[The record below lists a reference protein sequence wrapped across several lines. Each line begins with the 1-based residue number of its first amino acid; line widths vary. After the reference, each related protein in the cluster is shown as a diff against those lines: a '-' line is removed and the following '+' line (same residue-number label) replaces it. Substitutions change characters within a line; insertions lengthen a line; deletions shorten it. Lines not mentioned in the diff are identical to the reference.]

1 VSSLPG
7 FRFFEERREHGPF
20 FVRLV
25 VGFVLVYGTQDNVF
39 SHERMLEFGDFLAAR
54 GVPFPLFSAHLS
66 ASAQFVCG
74 LLFVFGLL
82 VRPAAAVMVVNFIAA
97 AVMVVNFIAAA
108 VMVVN
113 FIAALVIAHL
123 DAPLDAARLALC
135 MLFSSLFLLFHGAG
149 RLSVDG
155 RLGWG

>member
-1 VSSLPG
+1 MPRLPG
-7 FRFFEERREHGPF
+7 FSFFARRREYGPF

-39 SHERMLEFGDFLAAR
+39 SHERMLEFRDFLAAR
-54 GVPFPLFSAHLS
+54 RTPAPLLAAQLS
-66 ASAQFVCG
+66 AYAQFVCG
-74 LLFVFGLL
+74 ILFVVGLL

-97 AVMVVNFIAAA
+97 
-108 VMVVN
+108 
-113 FIAALVIAHL
+113 LLIAHL

-149 RLSVDG
+149 KLSVDE
-155 RLGWG
+155 RLGWD